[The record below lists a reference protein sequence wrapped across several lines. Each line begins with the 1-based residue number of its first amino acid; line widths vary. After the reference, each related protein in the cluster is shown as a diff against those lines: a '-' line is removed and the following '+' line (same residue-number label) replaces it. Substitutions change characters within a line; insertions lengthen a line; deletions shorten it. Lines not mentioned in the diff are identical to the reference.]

1 MRPVQCRDQACAA
14 PAWGLATNT
23 ISQNITVMQ
32 HIQKLLLPCSLL
44 ILATGCTTTY
54 YIPNTQNVPVIDAKG
69 ATAVTLAGSG
79 NQVEFQAAYGITDAL
94 AIQANGAW
102 YIPNDED
109 NGNGGSGSL
118 YEGGVGYYK
127 NLSENW
133 LFDTYALVGAGRV
146 ENHFPSTLP
155 TDPATTGRI
164 EANALRYGLQ
174 PSITYKTPYFSVS
187 GSIRGSQ
194 LSYSNISGS
203 LFLDGLRQE
212 KYLADNN
219 SHFLLEPALTL
230 RGGFERVKLQL
241 QLLQSINLTNSE
253 FKQDNTLFSVG
264 LNFHFGE

>member
-1 MRPVQCRDQACAA
+1 MHYPQKIA
-14 PAWGLATNT
+14 LT
-23 ISQNITVMQ
+23 STV
-32 HIQKLLLPCSLL
+32 LFLFSS
-44 ILATGCTTTY
+44 CTTTY

-69 ATAVTLAGSG
+69 ATSVNLAGNG

-203 LFLDGLRQE
+203 LYLDGLRQE
-212 KYLADNN
+212 RYLEDNSAN
-219 SHFLLEPALTL
+219 FLLEPALTL
-230 RGGFERVKLQL
+230 RGGFERVKLQV
-241 QLLQSINLTNSE
+241 QLLQSINLTHSN
-253 FKQDNTLFSVG
+253 FKQDNTLLSVG
-264 LNFHFGE
+264 LNFSFGGN

>member
-1 MRPVQCRDQACAA
+1 MIA
-14 PAWGLATNT
+14 
-23 ISQNITVMQ
+23 MQ
-32 HIQKLLLPCSLL
+32 HLQKLLLPCSVLL
-44 ILATGCTTTY
+44 IASGCTTTY

-69 ATAVTLAGSG
+69 VTSLDLAGTG
-79 NQVEFQAAYGITDAL
+79 NQVEFQAAYGITEAL

-102 YIPNDED
+102 YIPNDAD

-118 YEGGVGYYK
+118 YEGGIGYYK

-155 TDPATTGRI
+155 TVPVTTGRI
-164 EANALRYGLQ
+164 EASALRYGLQ
-174 PSITYKTPYFSVS
+174 PSITYRTPYFSVS
-187 GSIRGSQ
+187 GSVRATQ

-203 LFLDGLRQE
+203 VYLDGLQQE
-212 KYLADNN
+212 RYLADNN
-219 SHFLLEPALTL
+219 SQFLLEPALTL
-230 RGGFERVKLQL
+230 SGGLERVKLQL

-253 FKQDNTLFSVG
+253 FKQDNTLLSVG